1 LNILVITFGLLGAF
15 VIGIV
20 LGAVLLFIFRGVIIS
35 RQKRIADRKAARTLA
50 ESRIEAKNI
59 IDEAKKEAERVKTS
73 AEMSIANEGANCSDR
88 KTV

>member
-1 LNILVITFGLLGAF
+1 LDISTLAIGLGVLGAF

-50 ESRIEAKNI
+50 ESRNEAKNI
-59 IDEAKKEAERVKTS
+59 IDQAKLESDKVRVNAE
-73 AEMSIANEGANCSDR
+73 NEYRQR
-88 KTV
+88 KG